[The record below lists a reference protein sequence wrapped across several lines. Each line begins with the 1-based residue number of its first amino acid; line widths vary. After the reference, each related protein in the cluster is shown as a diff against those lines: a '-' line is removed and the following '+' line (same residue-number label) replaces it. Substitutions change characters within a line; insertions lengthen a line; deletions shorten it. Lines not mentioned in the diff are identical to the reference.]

1 MGLRICVAQTPT
13 PHHLSGSSISSSLSP
28 STCTHEQA
36 HAHTYVQT
44 HRCMHK
50 ACVYTHAPVHAHTNT
65 YAGTQDSHMCT
76 HKPCTRRHMCM
87 RVRAHRC
94 THTHVSYL
102 GYSVLPICLPKQFSE
117 EFPDA
122 SFYLHSFPAEYEG
135 P

>member
-28 STCTHEQA
+28 STCTHEQRM
-36 HAHTYVQT
+36 HTHMCKLTDVCTKHVFTHMRLYMHTQT
-44 HRCMHK
+44 HMQAHK
-50 ACVYTHAPVHAHTNT
+50 T
-65 YAGTQDSHMCT
+65 HMCT
-76 HKPCTRRHMCM
+76 HKPCTHRHMCM
-87 RVRAHRC
+87 RVRVHTC